1 MLPGLKKRVLNFH
14 DVLMY
19 VAIARKH
26 LRLMVL
32 LMCLCWLAGLVY
44 YVYAR
49 PIFYSRS
56 LVKVDAVE
64 RQVSAEKEFGE
75 GYRLGSIVNELT
87 APHILERTAAKLGI
101 RADYRTILKDYVKK
115 IQAKQN
121 SEKNIELEVWPYSLD
136 WAKRW
141 SETTVAEYLQYR
153 RERRM
158 NESRQ
163 RQENY
168 LRDRKE
174 QLELLEI
181 NREKQMKT
189 RSELDTERAI
199 IEFEELRTLH
209 SDLVDVGR
217 QLDEIGQVRIQVLN
231 PEFSPIE
238 KLSRITAVTDRPIP
252 LGATATAPGNG
263 GSKPEGT
270 TVQVVT
276 PTLAKP
282 SPVWQELEKELN
294 TLKLQGEELAQTYLP
309 GHAKMVA
316 LQEELDAV
324 NLKLNGELRTAL
336 DRLDT
341 YHRILLDRQ
350 KSLNEKL
357 PEFEKRLA
365 RYNSV
370 RQQEEIVKDSMVAWQ
385 NLYTRL
391 EKDHQTELYA
401 LDRDRVS
408 ITFSEVLQVNDMP
421 VSPNRFSL
429 LIYTTILGL
438 MLALGI
444 PFLLEYLD
452 HTLSN
457 LEQVE
462 SAFRLRGLGI
472 VPKMESDEAS
482 TGLLNHDEW
491 KETNVL
497 ENFRV
502 IRTNLLSMGSLSK
515 PPHVLMV
522 TSAMPKEGKTVVS
535 SNLALSFAYTG
546 AKTLLLDTDLRRGR
560 LHRLFGYRK
569 QPGLSG
575 VLLGQVTLDEAIR
588 PTHHENLY
596 VLSTGQHV
604 ETGTELLG
612 GRRFKDI
619 MVELRQRFDR
629 IVMDTPP
636 VLGLSETSVL
646 QNDVD
651 GVLFVIWSGHTP
663 IKGVRAAVEM
673 LQANGANFYG
683 FVLNRLDLSSSANYY
698 QYYYYSHD
706 YYYHYS
712 PRALENA

>member
-1 MLPGLKKRVLNFH
+1 MLPGLKKRALNFH

-19 VAIARKH
+19 VAIGRKH

-32 LMCLCWLAGLVY
+32 LLCFCWLLGLVY

-49 PIFYSRS
+49 PVYYSRS
-56 LVKVDAVE
+56 LVKIDAIE

-75 GYRLGSIVNELT
+75 AYRTGSIISELT
-87 APHILERTAAKLGI
+87 APHIVERTAAKLGI
-101 RADYRTILKDYVKK
+101 VADYRTLQKDYVKK
-115 IQAKQN
+115 ISAKHN
-121 SEKNIELEVWPYSLD
+121 SERNLELEVWPYSLD

-141 SETTVAEYLQYR
+141 GETMVSEYLQYR
-153 RERRM
+153 RERRAT
-158 NESRQ
+158 EAKQ

-168 LRDRKE
+168 LRDRDE
-174 QLELLEI
+174 QLRLLES
-181 NREKQMKT
+181 NRAKLT
-189 RSELDTERAI
+189 RSRSELDTERTI
-199 IEFEELRTLH
+199 IEFEELKTLH
-209 SDLVDVGR
+209 SDLVTVGI
-217 QLDEIGQVRIQVLN
+217 QLDEVGQVRIQVLS
-231 PEFSPIE
+231 PELGTIE
-238 KLSRITAVTDRPIP
+238 KLSRITAVIDRPMQ
-252 LGATATAPGNG
+252 LGSTATPSADKQPAGN
-263 GSKPEGT
+263 T

-276 PTLAKP
+276 PAMAVP
-282 SPVWQELEKELN
+282 STAWQEMERELN
-294 TLKLQGEELAQTYLP
+294 VLKAQRDELGQTYLP

-316 LQEELDAV
+316 IQEQMDAI
-324 NLKLNGELRTAL
+324 NLRLNGELRTAL

-341 YHRILLDRQ
+341 YHRMLLDRQ
-350 KSLNEKL
+350 RALNEKL
-357 PEFEKRLA
+357 PEFERRLA
-365 RYNSV
+365 KFNSV
-370 RQQEEIVKDSMVAWQ
+370 RQQEELVKDSMVTWQ
-385 NLYTRL
+385 NLITKL
-391 EKDHQTELYA
+391 EKDHQTDLYA

-408 ITFSEVLQVNDMP
+408 VMFGGVLQTNDLP
-421 VSPNRFSL
+421 VSPNRMGL
-429 LIYTTILGL
+429 LIYTTLLGL
-438 MLALGI
+438 MLALGV
-444 PFLLEYLD
+444 PFLVEYLD

-462 SAFRLRGLGI
+462 SAFQIRGLGI
-472 VPKMESDEAS
+472 VPKVESES
-482 TGLLNHDEW
+482 EPSVGFMGHDES
-491 KETNVL
+491 KETNLL

-502 IRTNLLSMGSLSK
+502 IRTNLLSMGALSK

-535 SNLALSFAYTG
+535 SNLALSFAQTG

-588 PTHHENLY
+588 PTHHENLS
-596 VLSTGQHV
+596 VLSTGQHI
-604 ETGTELLG
+604 ESGTELLG
-612 GRRFKDI
+612 AQKFKDL
-619 MVELRQRFDR
+619 MAELRQRFDR

-646 QNDVD
+646 QKEVD

-663 IKGVRAAVEM
+663 IKGVRSAVEM

-683 FVLNRLDLSSSANYY
+683 FVLNRLDLSSTANYY

>member
-1 MLPGLKKRVLNFH
+1 MLPGIKKRALTFH

-19 VAIARKH
+19 VAIGRKH

-32 LMCLCWLAGLVY
+32 LMCFCWLLGLVF

-49 PIFYSRS
+49 PVFYSRS
-56 LVKVDAVE
+56 LVKVDMVE

-75 GYRLGSIVNELT
+75 GYRLGSVIAELT
-87 APHILERTAAKLGI
+87 APHILERTAQKLGI
-101 RADYRTILKDYVKK
+101 MANYRVILKDYIKK
-115 IQAKQN
+115 VSAKSN
-121 SEKNIELEVWPYSLD
+121 SERNIEVEVWPYSLD

-141 SETTVAEYLQYR
+141 SETMVSEYLQYR
-153 RERRM
+153 RERRAD
-158 NESRQ
+158 EARQ

-168 LRDRKE
+168 VRDRDE
-174 QLELLEI
+174 QLRLLEI
-181 NREKQMKT
+181 NRNKLTQS
-189 RSELDTERAI
+189 RSELDTERTI

-209 SDLVDVGR
+209 SDLVTVGR
-217 QLDEIGQVRIQVLN
+217 QIDDVGQVRIQILS
-231 PEFSPIE
+231 PELGTLE
-238 KLSRITAVTDRPIP
+238 KLSRIFAVTERTIP
-252 LGATATAPGNG
+252 LGTTTSVSPEKQAE
-263 GSKPEGT
+263 GS

-276 PTLAKP
+276 PAMATQ
-282 SPVWQELEKELN
+282 SPAWQELEKELN
-294 TLKLQGEELAQTYLP
+294 TLKAQKEELAGTYLP

-316 LQEELDAV
+316 IQEQIDSI
-324 NLKLNGELRTAL
+324 NLRLNGELRTAV

-341 YHRILLDRQ
+341 FHRMLLDRQ
-350 KSLNEKL
+350 KALNEKL
-357 PEFEKRLA
+357 PEFERRLA
-365 RYNSV
+365 KYNTV
-370 RQQEEIVKDSMVAWQ
+370 RQQEDLVKDSMVTWQ
-385 NLYTRL
+385 HLITRL
-391 EKDHQTELYA
+391 EKEHQTDLYA

-408 ITFSEVLQVNDMP
+408 VTFGGMLQINDLP
-421 VSPNRFSL
+421 VSPNRFTL
-429 LIYTTILGL
+429 LIYTTLVGL
-438 MLALGI
+438 MLAIGI
-444 PFLLEYLD
+444 PFLVEYLD

-457 LEQVE
+457 LDQVE
-462 SAFRLRGLGI
+462 SAFQIRGLGI
-472 VPKMESDEAS
+472 VPKMESETESVSLAEHHES
-482 TGLLNHDEW
+482 
-491 KETNVL
+491 KETNLL

-502 IRTNLLSMGSLSK
+502 IRTNLLSMGALSK
-515 PPHVLMV
+515 PPHVLMI

-535 SNLALSFAYTG
+535 SNLALSFAQTG

-588 PTHHENLY
+588 PTQHENLS

-604 ETGTELLG
+604 ESGTELLG
-612 GRRFKDI
+612 GQKFTDL
-619 MVELRQRFDR
+619 MAELRQRYDR

-646 QNDVD
+646 QKEVD

-663 IKGVRAAVEM
+663 IKGVRSAVEM

-683 FVLNRLDLSSSANYY
+683 FVLNRLDLSSTANYY